1 MTDRQKVDA
10 LAAMAQLLRRHC
22 VEMTTLAGSGHPTTC
37 LSAADL
43 VAALF
48 FHTLRYDV
56 PNPDNPLND
65 RFVLSKGH
73 AAPLL
78 YAVWAE
84 AGAFP
89 VERLK
94 NFAPH

>member
-48 FHTLRYDV
+48 STRSATMSPTPITRSTTVSSFPKVMQRHCFTLSGLKRERS
-56 PNPDNPLND
+56 L
-65 RFVLSKGH
+65 LSI
-73 AAPLL
+73 
-78 YAVWAE
+78 
-84 AGAFP
+84 
-89 VERLK
+89 
-94 NFAPH
+94 